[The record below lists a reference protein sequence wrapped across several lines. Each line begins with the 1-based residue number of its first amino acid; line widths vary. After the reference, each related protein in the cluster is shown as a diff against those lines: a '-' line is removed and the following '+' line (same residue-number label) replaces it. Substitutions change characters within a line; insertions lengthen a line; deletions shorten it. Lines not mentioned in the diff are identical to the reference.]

1 MRIEQCQK
9 LTIGRFLVRNSN
21 YCSVLGISAAWCSA
35 WFMDILCM
43 WHFWVTAR
51 GNSSLLPALM
61 FSSSNFDAVQLCW
74 ESVLRLWFW
83 ALVSSAGNCSALLYQ
98 NCYWP
103 RYTFELCPVSAH
115 KSHTYCKLKAQFNAW
130 ASYQKQQHLCVT
142 KCKCLKC
149 VTKLNKIC
157 QLQPQTFC
165 DSLKSNHWNTE

>member
-1 MRIEQCQK
+1 MLLGALPDLWIYCACGTSESLPELIVLCCQ
-9 LTIGRFLVRNSN
+9 LSG
-21 YCSVLGISAAWCSA
+21 
-35 WFMDILCM
+35 
-43 WHFWVTAR
+43 
-51 GNSSLLPALM
+51 

-74 ESVLRLWFW
+74 ESVSRLWFW